1 MPLGILPIWKGA
13 AGNLTLNSGQALL
26 LASDGITEATV
37 TQDIVNP
44 GIVGTGHNP
53 VMLKQEGLWQLLLQ
67 QPNSLDLTDL
77 LARIRGQNQ
86 VQEDDQTILSL
97 EVL

>member
-1 MPLGILPIWKGA
+1 MGILPIWRGT
-13 AGNLTLNSGQALL
+13 AGNLQLQPGEALL

-37 TQDIVNP
+37 TQEDLTP
-44 GIVGTGHNP
+44 GSGNGSDP
-53 VMLKQEGLWQLLLQ
+53 GERFMLKQEGLWTLLTQEPSPL
-67 QPNSLDLTDL
+67 NLTRLLD
-77 LARIRGQNQ
+77 RVRGQNQ